1 MLVVDRL
8 PETIPA
14 GELQGKEADKV
25 VLTWEQRRWTR
36 GRLLTAGGREI
47 AIALQTGSVLEPG
60 GILCVQP
67 GWYASVEA
75 AQEKTL
81 AISPPSHDMAL
92 RVAFEVG
99 NRHFPLAIDGEQL
112 LVPDDSAMVQLL
124 ARLGV
129 PWERRLAVFTPI
141 GMGHR
146 HDH

>member
-8 PETIPA
+8 PEIVAPE
-14 GELQGKEADKV
+14 ELNGKEGDKL

-36 GRLLTAGGREI
+36 GRLLTARGREI

-60 GILCVQP
+60 RIVCVQP
-67 GWYASVEA
+67 EWFATVEA

-81 AISPPSHDMAL
+81 LISPPDHHTAL
-92 RVAFEVG
+92 KIAFEVG
-99 NRHFPLAIDGEQL
+99 NRHFPLAIEGEQL
-112 LVPDDSAMVQLL
+112 FVPDDPAMLQLL

-141 GMGHR
+141 GIGHQ
-146 HDH
+146 HEH